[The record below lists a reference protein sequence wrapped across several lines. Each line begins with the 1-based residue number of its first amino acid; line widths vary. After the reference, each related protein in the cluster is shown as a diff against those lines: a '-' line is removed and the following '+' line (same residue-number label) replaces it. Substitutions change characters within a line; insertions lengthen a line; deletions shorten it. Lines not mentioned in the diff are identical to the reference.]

1 MQIRCPRPIG
11 NSPHF
16 LVIAIAAFLGLTEIA
31 AAEQTADSPSASGT
45 ILEDDAGGQVSSDN
59 PFSFLSRLNISGY
72 LKNETAFRFDEP
84 RSVTKIRNIFYLKT
98 EYPFGSWGGFTFSG
112 WAYHDLVYDL
122 FDYQTISG
130 RSVRNEDQPLVFV
143 DNLKQEKD
151 SPVAAIRELY
161 FDLFTDNMDIRI
173 GKQFVVW
180 GVLEG
185 IRITDEINPLDFREL
200 ILPDLLDYRIPL
212 WTFKADYF
220 GENNTYEFLWI
231 PELKFH
237 KPAPRGSEW
246 ELLQR
251 VPGTREP
258 DSYKL
263 RNSEV
268 GVKVTG
274 NYFDT
279 EVSLSYFWTWD
290 DFPVIFRSERIDNLQ
305 DPEFFPTYT
314 RIQMYGATF
323 VKQLGARILKGE
335 IAYVTDKYFGLKN
348 NVDRNNDGF
357 LDSQGE
363 LQKNHIR
370 WGLGL
375 DFNWLGTDWSPAISQ
390 WIILDYDK
398 GIIQDEFDT
407 SLTLFARKP
416 LPARSAVFELLMIGL
431 VNLHELYINPELSFD
446 ITDHFQITSGLD
458 LFYGDR
464 SQLGVSASGGA
475 IANLNTVEQNAQ
487 FFGNFNDNDRIY
499 VEFKYT
505 F

>member
-1 MQIRCPRPIG
+1 MQIKCPRPPD
-11 NSPHF
+11 NLPYF
-16 LVIAIAAFLGLTEIA
+16 FVIAFALLLSGMAIA
-31 AAEQTADSPSASGT
+31 AAEQAADFPSSRDSIQKTGAA
-45 ILEDDAGGQVSSDN
+45 DQVDTEHPSSI
-59 PFSFLSRLNISGY
+59 FSQLKISGY

-84 RSVTKIRNIFYLKT
+84 RSFTKIRNILYLKT
-98 EYPFGSWGGFTFSG
+98 EYPMGSWGGFTFAG

-130 RSVRNEDQPLVFV
+130 RSVRNDDQPLVFV
-143 DNLKQEKD
+143 DNLKQKKD

-161 FDLFTDNMDIRI
+161 LDVFTDKMDIRI
-173 GKQFVVW
+173 GKQYVVW

-220 GENNTYEFLWI
+220 GDMNTYEFLWI

-251 VPGTREP
+251 VPGIEEP
-258 DSYKL
+258 DSYEL
-263 RNSEV
+263 RNSEI
-268 GVKVTG
+268 GLKATG

-279 EVSLSYFWTWD
+279 EISLSYFWTWD
-290 DFPVIFRSERIDNLQ
+290 DFPVIFRSARIDNLQ
-305 DPEFFPTYT
+305 NPDFFPTYT
-314 RIQMYGATF
+314 RIHMYGATF
-323 VKQLGARILKGE
+323 TKQLGASILKGE
-335 IAYVTDKYFGLKN
+335 IAYVTDKYFGLQN
-348 NVDRNNDGF
+348 DVDKNNDGF

-363 LQKNHIR
+363 LKKNHIR

-390 WIILDYDK
+390 WIILDYEK
-398 GIIQDEFDT
+398 GLIQDEYDT
-407 SLTLFARKP
+407 SLTLFARTP
-416 LPARSAVFELLMIGL
+416 LPAQSAVFELLVIGL
-431 VNLHELYINPELSFD
+431 VNLRELYINPELSFD
-446 ITDHFQITSGLD
+446 ITDHFQIATGLD

-499 VEFKYT
+499 AEFKYT